1 MNLKKIISLL
11 ASSLL
16 SWGVASAFESDSL
29 TVAEDTMV
37 RDTVKIDKGFDAGRY
52 VNAKRWRVPAHTE
65 FKKGTLK
72 NISFG
77 LHTDII
83 KMSGSEYSCGQ
94 SLGFDVTKWVL
105 PSFGVRLS
113 AGYGGWV
120 DNLDAKR
127 IQLVDV
133 SASALFN
140 LMSYVGGY
148 DTSRF
153 CELSLV
159 GGVAYSRLW
168 KKSYKA
174 DNVFSTLFGLNV
186 EMRIYD
192 RLHLVLEPQMNVYY
206 NSKLH
211 IDTWRSYMTGFVG
224 SIGLNYNFSQ
234 VRPPQPRKTK
244 YFISLWGGTQL
255 QNSGKVWDSVM
266 NGDAKDMFGVQYGLG
281 YGRWFKD
288 WFATRLSA
296 TYSKNAWIKTPDYSK
311 HTQYMNLRLE
321 VMFNLFGMWDNKVAD
336 HFALSA
342 VLGPEIGRMIKED
355 KTKPLSVHYIG
366 LSGGLNAS
374 VKVFKF
380 LSVFVEPRFSIVP
393 YSAASADVTSTSENR
408 NYYDALLGANL
419 GVNILIP

>member
-1 MNLKKIISLL
+1 MNLKNFISLCAFL
-11 ASSLL
+11 LL
-16 SWGVASAFESDSL
+16 SLEVASAFEADSL
-29 TVAEDTMV
+29 TVAGDSAG
-37 RDTVKIDKGFDAGRY
+37 RDTVVIDKGFDASRY
-52 VNAKRWRVPAHTE
+52 VNSKRWRAPAHTE
-65 FKKGTLK
+65 FKKGTFR

-83 KMSGSEYSCGQ
+83 KMMGSEYSYGQ

-105 PSFGVRLS
+105 PMLGVRLS
-113 AGYGGWV
+113 AGCGGWV
-120 DNLDAKR
+120 DNLDAQR
-127 IQLVDV
+127 TQIVDI

-211 IDTWRSYMTGFVG
+211 IETWRSYMTGFVG

-234 VRPPQPRKTK
+234 VRPSQPRKTR

-255 QNSGKVWDSVM
+255 QNSGKVWDSVT

-281 YGRWFKD
+281 YGRWFND

-296 TYSKNAWIKTPDYSK
+296 TYSKNAWVKTPDYSRY
-311 HTQYMNLRLE
+311 TQYMNLRLE
-321 VMFNLFGMWDNKVAD
+321 GMFNLFGMWDNKVAD
-336 HFALSA
+336 RFALSA

-355 KTKPLSVHYIG
+355 KKEPLSVHYIG
-366 LSGGLNAS
+366 LTGGLNAS

-380 LSVFVEPRFSIVP
+380 LSVFLEPRFSVVP
-393 YSAASADVTSTSENR
+393 YSAVSPDVMSASENR
-408 NYYDALLGANL
+408 NYYDALLGVNL